1 MVEAEG
7 EKKDQ
12 ISDNMGS
19 DSDSD
24 ADKEAEMEP
33 IEKAKALMAAV
44 KAGNLAD
51 AQMYINMRADVNY
64 EENGWTPLLWAA
76 CNGNEDI
83 VRLLIRNNAHLM
95 YKEAEETQQDQADG
109 NDDEKEDNF
118 KKVPDPAKTGRY
130 TPMHWA
136 SYHGHHKVVW
146 ILMKE
151 NMSPLVKDMH
161 GNNCIHQAAANS

>member
-12 ISDNMGS
+12 ISDNLGS

-95 YKEAEETQQDQADG
+95 YKEAEETQ
-109 NDDEKEDNF
+109 
-118 KKVPDPAKTGRY
+118 
-130 TPMHWA
+130 
-136 SYHGHHKVVW
+136 
-146 ILMKE
+146 
-151 NMSPLVKDMH
+151 
-161 GNNCIHQAAANS
+161 